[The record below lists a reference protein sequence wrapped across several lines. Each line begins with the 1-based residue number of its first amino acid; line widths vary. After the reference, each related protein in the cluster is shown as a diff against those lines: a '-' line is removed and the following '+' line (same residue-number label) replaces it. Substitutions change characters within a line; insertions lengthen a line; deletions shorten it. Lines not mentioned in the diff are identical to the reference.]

1 MKHPKRGP
9 TNPLLPNDSEYCTV
23 GGKKKRRYKTRLD
36 AELSAPVSE
45 LQQYVCPHCGTWHNG
60 AARTDNQG

>member
-23 GGKKKRRYKTRLD
+23 GDKKKRRYKTRLD
-36 AELSAPVSE
+36 AELSAPVRE
-45 LQQYVCPHCGTWHNG
+45 LQQYVCLHCGTWHNG
-60 AARTDNQG
+60 SAKSSDT

>member
-23 GGKKKRRYKTRLD
+23 GDKKKRRYKTKLD
-36 AELSAPVSE
+36 AELSAPTHE
-45 LQQYVCPHCGTWHNG
+45 LQQYICPYCGTWHNG
-60 AARTDNQG
+60 SVNTAKNN